1 MSTSGSA
8 AAVKEVE
15 GIIFDLDGTL
25 IDYEGASHEA
35 LERPL
40 LDRGI
45 KTFSWDLHSKIVGM
59 KTEDWS
65 RIVVE
70 STPALGLSPAEY
82 AAEYMTVMLSLYPS
96 IPKWESTLGLLK
108 EFKARGYPMAI
119 ATSSPRYSFDKKM
132 VYHKDILDF
141 MDAVVT
147 GDEVQLGKPNPDIF
161 LEAARRLNINPKRS
175 IVFEDS
181 PFGVQGAQA
190 AGAYTVALPDPR
202 LIGGTKERFEKLN
215 ATWTFSEIG
224 GFTDCFD
231 EIKLVGDAIKK

>member
-1 MSTSGSA
+1 M
-8 AAVKEVE
+8 
-15 GIIFDLDGTL
+15 
-25 IDYEGASHEA
+25 
-35 LERPL
+35 
-40 LDRGI
+40 
-45 KTFSWDLHSKIVGM
+45 
-59 KTEDWS
+59 
-65 RIVVE
+65 
-70 STPALGLSPAEY
+70 GLSPAEY

-108 EFKARGYPMAI
+108 EFKARGFPMAI

-132 VYHKDILDF
+132 IYHKDILDF

-147 GDEVQLGKPNPDIF
+147 GNEVENGKPNPDIF

-202 LIGGTKERFEKLN
+202 LLGGTKERFEKLN

>member
-1 MSTSGSA
+1 MSSA
-8 AAVKEVE
+8 IAVVKEVE

-25 IDYEGASHEA
+25 IDYEGASHKA

-45 KTFSWDLHSKIVGM
+45 KSFSWELHSKIVGM
-59 KTEDWS
+59 KAEDWS

-70 STPALGLSPAEY
+70 STPDLNISPAEY
-82 AAEYMTVMLSLYPS
+82 AAEYMAVMSSLYPS
-96 IPKWESTLGLLK
+96 IPKWKSTLGLLG
-108 EFKARGYPMAI
+108 ELKARGFPMAI

-132 VYHKDILDF
+132 MYHQDILEY

-147 GDEVQLGKPNPDIF
+147 GDEVENGKPNPDIF
-161 LEAARRLNINPKRS
+161 LEAARRLGINPKRS

-181 PFGVQGAQA
+181 PFGIQGAKA

-202 LIGGTKERFEKLN
+202 LLSGTKERFEKLN

-224 GFTDCFD
+224 EFTTCLD
-231 EIKLVGDAIKK
+231 EIKRVDG